1 MPLSPRCR
9 THLRS
14 FAPQVHRGVQPAALG
29 CGGGR
34 MKLIVGLGNP
44 GRIYAESRHN
54 LGFRCVSL
62 LAREHGIEFARR
74 QCKSRVGFG
83 EIGGTKVI
91 LAKPQTFMNLSGE
104 SVAPLMQYYRLAST
118 DLLVIYDDVDLPI
131 GKIRIREKGG
141 PAGHN
146 GMKSIIQHLGT
157 QEFPRIRVGIGPAES
172 AGGANASAR
181 NIRTPDFVLGNFSL
195 EEKAIIAEVCPRVVE
210 AVRVIL
216 TEGIGPAMNRYNAE
230 SPANSL

>member
-1 MPLSPRCR
+1 
-9 THLRS
+9 
-14 FAPQVHRGVQPAALG
+14 
-29 CGGGR
+29 

-54 LGFRCVSL
+54 LGFRCLNL

-74 QCKSRVGFG
+74 QCKARVGFG
-83 EIGGTKVI
+83 EIGGTRVI
-91 LAKPQTFMNLSGE
+91 LAKPQTYMNLSGE
-104 SVAPLMQYYRLAST
+104 SVAPLMRYYQIASA

-157 QEFPRIRVGIGPAES
+157 QEFPRIRVGIGPGGS
-172 AGGANASAR
+172 ADGANSSQKNFR
-181 NIRTPDFVLGNFSL
+181 SPDFVLGNFTP
-195 EEKAIIAEVCPRVVE
+195 EEKAIMARVCPRVVE
-210 AVRVIL
+210 AIRMIL
-216 TEGIGPAMNRYNAE
+216 AEGIGPAMNHYNSE
-230 SPANSL
+230 SPATSL